1 VGVIRSNNFDN
12 FGKKPQ
18 IMDSI
23 IVKPKNKESIPFL
36 KRLLLALDNVDSIEV
51 IKSSEGRVKKSIE
64 SGLKDAKDIVSG
76 KKKGKTLRQLL
87 DED

>member
-1 VGVIRSNNFDN
+1 
-12 FGKKPQ
+12 
-18 IMDSI
+18 MDSI

-51 IKSSEGRVKKSIE
+51 IKSSKSRVKKSIE